1 MTIRYNH
8 GKLVLLLCLFYIAV
22 SPVNEIL
29 PVSLNRVLTLLF
41 ICVEFAFPLLI
52 NKRAQP
58 AWILYLIYWFAVGFC
73 SCVNG
78 PVLSESLSD
87 TVYMIN
93 AVLMLELTFQTGVLD
108 QILDY
113 ARRKRKVVLRLLFL
127 AVILIGISALDAD
140 SFEENHAFRGY
151 MYNSHSMAST
161 AILIITAAQLC
172 VDARGTQLKRILCA
186 ETLLMIIGTVI
197 VLETKGRTFLIPTAV
212 LLWRYL
218 HMLPLVKVQRNLV
231 AVITC
236 VLLGILLRDEIAEK
250 FIEALN
256 NPYARN
262 TMAAITNFRSEL
274 WKCDLEYFMEQSL
287 FTMLLGNGFSF
298 VRELHEVR
306 LTERLWSH
314 NDITYILIASGVVGL
329 AVYVSMY
336 IRVVKRACRRKE
348 NLLYFFAMVLFPMLV
363 NGFYI
368 YIPLIW
374 AFLLM
379 RASLYSREKAV
390 GTA

>member
-8 GKLVLLLCLFYIAV
+8 GKLVLLLCLFYIVV

-52 NKRAQP
+52 NKQAQP
-58 AWILYLIYWFAVGFC
+58 AWILYLIYWLAIGFF

-113 ARRKRKVVLRLLFL
+113 ARRKRKVVLRFLFL

-140 SFEENHAFRGY
+140 AVEDNHAFRGY

-262 TMAAITNFRSEL
+262 TTAAITNFRSEL

-336 IRVVKRACRRKE
+336 SRVVKRTCQKKE